1 MNKKELFYKAIV
13 WQIIGFLWI
22 SILSNV
28 WFGSWIRS
36 LTFSI
41 VLVVVSV
48 FVYILYE
55 LAWNKIIKN
64 KKNETFKTS
73 KKKFRTKFFDRQKYY
88 K

>member
-22 SILSNV
+22 SILSYV
-28 WFGSWIRS
+28 WFGSWMRS

-41 VLVVVSV
+41 VLVIVGV
-48 FVYILYE
+48 FFYILYE

-64 KKNETFKTS
+64 N
-73 KKKFRTKFFDRQKYY
+73 R
-88 K
+88 

>member
-22 SILSNV
+22 SVLSYV
-28 WFGSWIRS
+28 WFDSWMRS

-41 VLVVVSV
+41 VLVIVSI

-55 LAWNKIIKN
+55 LAWNKMIKN
-64 KKNETFKTS
+64 K
-73 KKKFRTKFFDRQKYY
+73 R
-88 K
+88 

>member
-22 SILSNV
+22 SILSYV
-28 WFGSWIRS
+28 WFGSWMRS

-41 VLVVVSV
+41 VVVIVSV

-64 KKNETFKTS
+64 K
-73 KKKFRTKFFDRQKYY
+73 R
-88 K
+88 

>member
-22 SILSNV
+22 SILSYV
-28 WFGSWIRS
+28 WFDSWMRS
-36 LTFSI
+36 LAFS
-41 VLVVVSV
+41 LVVVIVSI

-64 KKNETFKTS
+64 KE
-73 KKKFRTKFFDRQKYY
+73 
-88 K
+88 

>member
-28 WFGSWIRS
+28 WFGSWMRS
-36 LTFSI
+36 LTFS
-41 VLVVVSV
+41 VVVVIVSV

-64 KKNETFKTS
+64 K
-73 KKKFRTKFFDRQKYY
+73 R
-88 K
+88 

>member
-28 WFGSWIRS
+28 WFGSWMRS

-48 FVYILYE
+48 FVYIVYE
-55 LAWNKIIKN
+55 LAWNKIIK
-64 KKNETFKTS
+64 
-73 KKKFRTKFFDRQKYY
+73 
-88 K
+88 

>member
-22 SILSNV
+22 SILSYV
-28 WFGSWIRS
+28 WFGSWMRS

-41 VLVVVSV
+41 IVVIVSV

-64 KKNETFKTS
+64 K
-73 KKKFRTKFFDRQKYY
+73 R
-88 K
+88 